1 MSKELTPET
10 VRMIEKKLDE
20 GYLVELMKRRDG
32 TIVARTVKKK
42 EISIPTAEQNA
53 GKDCL
58 RSTDYGL

>member
-42 EISIPTAEQNA
+42 EIAIPTA
-53 GKDCL
+53 
-58 RSTDYGL
+58 